1 MKNWKEYVFDVN
13 GFQINTLYSEE
24 TIETIFLPMLRKFT
38 GMQKKLGRRLIVF
51 LAAPPAVGK
60 TTLSKFLEYLA
71 VQQEDL
77 TEIQA
82 IGLDGFHYH
91 SDYINTHNAV
101 VMGKEV
107 PMKKVK
113 GCPETYDTG
122 KLEEKLGRI
131 KEEDILWP
139 IYDRNIHD
147 VVEDLEKI
155 TKDIVLIEGN
165 WLLLDEEPWKTL
177 KDTADY
183 TILIRSEEE
192 TLKERLIGRKMKGG
206 LTREEAEDWYINSDC
221 VNVRRVLETSLD
233 GDLML
238 KVEPDGDYTRRI
250 KDEINSGSSCRE
262 KSGLCKGSGPSG
274 NRRRGTLGKGC
285 VKQHLP
291 VNL

>member
-13 GFQINTLYSEE
+13 GFQINTVYSEE
-24 TIETIFLPMLRKFT
+24 AIETIFLPLLRKLT
-38 GMQKKLGRRLIVF
+38 DMQKELGQRLIVF

-71 VQQEDL
+71 LQHEDL

-91 SDYINTHNAV
+91 SDYINTHSAV

-113 GCPETYDTG
+113 GCPETYDTK
-122 KLEEKLGRI
+122 KLEDKLKKI
-131 KEEDILWP
+131 KIEDIMWP
-139 IYDRNIHD
+139 AYDRNIHD
-147 VVEDLEKI
+147 VVEDVEKI

-165 WLLLDEEPWKTL
+165 WLLLDEQPWKTL

-183 TILIRSEEE
+183 TIVIRSEEE

-206 LTREEAEDWYINSDC
+206 LTREEAEDWYINSDS
-221 VNVRRVLETSLD
+221 VNVRRVLENSLD

-238 KVEPDGDYTRRI
+238 KVEADGDYI
-250 KDEINSGSSCRE
+250 G
-262 KSGLCKGSGPSG
+262 G
-274 NRRRGTLGKGC
+274 
-285 VKQHLP
+285 
-291 VNL
+291 

>member
-13 GFQINTLYSEE
+13 GFQINTVYSGEA
-24 TIETIFLPMLRKFT
+24 IETIFLPMLRKLT

-71 VQQEDL
+71 LQHEDL

-91 SDYINTHNAV
+91 SDYINSHNAV

-113 GCPETYDTG
+113 GCPETYDTK
-122 KLEEKLGRI
+122 KLEDKLKKI

-147 VVEDLEKI
+147 VVEDVEKI

-183 TILIRSEEE
+183 TIMIRSEEE
-192 TLKERLIGRKMKGG
+192 TLKERLIG
-206 LTREEAEDWYINSDC
+206 
-221 VNVRRVLETSLD
+221 
-233 GDLML
+233 
-238 KVEPDGDYTRRI
+238 
-250 KDEINSGSSCRE
+250 
-262 KSGLCKGSGPSG
+262 
-274 NRRRGTLGKGC
+274 
-285 VKQHLP
+285 
-291 VNL
+291 

>member
-1 MKNWKEYVFDVN
+1 MCIRD
-13 GFQINTLYSEE
+13 
-24 TIETIFLPMLRKFT
+24 R
-38 GMQKKLGRRLIVF
+38 
-51 LAAPPAVGK
+51 
-60 TTLSKFLEYLA
+60 
-71 VQQEDL
+71 
-77 TEIQA
+77 IQA

-91 SDYINTHNAV
+91 SDYINSHNAV

-113 GCPETYDTG
+113 GCPETYDTK
-122 KLEEKLGRI
+122 KLEDKLKKI

-147 VVEDLEKI
+147 VVEDVEKI

-183 TILIRSEEE
+183 TIMIRSEEE

-206 LTREEAEDWYINSDC
+206 LTREEAEDWYINSDS

-238 KVEPDGDYTRRI
+238 KVEADGDYI
-250 KDEINSGSSCRE
+250 G
-262 KSGLCKGSGPSG
+262 G
-274 NRRRGTLGKGC
+274 
-285 VKQHLP
+285 
-291 VNL
+291 